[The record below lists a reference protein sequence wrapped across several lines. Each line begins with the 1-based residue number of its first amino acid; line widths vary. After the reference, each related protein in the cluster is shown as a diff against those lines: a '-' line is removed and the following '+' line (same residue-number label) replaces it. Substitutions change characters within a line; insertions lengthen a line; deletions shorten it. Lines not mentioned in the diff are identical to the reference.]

1 MEIIFSFLL
10 MLIFYGVAKISNV
23 PADLAYVGLAGIAI
37 GLVIWAIRD
46 AGASIASS
54 LSERNRI
61 EEKKLEQ
68 IKSIG
73 ESTGKIRNIADDA
86 LAKQEERFK
95 QQRDLET
102 LKNLPRY
109 KRNVEL
115 YYSEK
120 IRLFVSYV
128 FDKYDGILEEQ
139 LENATTEEFENDD
152 YVEAFLDWV
161 LDWPDFL
168 VEAKDNSNALQ
179 CVFVEMALKV
189 RNKELSFDYENST
202 LLDFLIM
209 LEELANEISST

>member
-10 MLIFYGVAKISNV
+10 MLILYVVAKISNA
-23 PADLAYVGLAGIAI
+23 PADLAYVGLASIAI
-37 GLVIWAIRD
+37 GLVIWAIME

-54 LSERNRI
+54 LSKRNRI
-61 EEKKLEQ
+61 EGEKLEQ

-73 ESTGKIRNIADDA
+73 EITGKIRNIADDA

-95 QQRDLET
+95 QQRDLEI

-115 YYSEK
+115 YYSGK
-120 IRLFVSYV
+120 IRFFVSYLV
-128 FDKYDGILEEQ
+128 ERYDEILEEQ

-152 YVEAFLDWV
+152 YVNDFFDW
-161 LDWPDFL
+161 LGSL
-168 VEAKDNSNALQ
+168 VKPIDNSDALQ
-179 CVFVEMALKV
+179 CVFVEIALKAK
-189 RNKELSFDYENST
+189 NKSLSFDYENST

-209 LEELANEISST
+209 LEELANEISS